1 MAKAEVRS
9 RHAVK
14 CDSHHSCSHESRGLA
29 ATFGHTYRIMAWW
42 FNGTRDT
49 ENKSCILHT
58 QLHTE
63 FTYNCSFTIYKHS
76 TVIPTVEGCGAPAYS
91 VVMGPI
97 CRRAAG
103 APLESSFIFLHS
115 RFYT

>member
-63 FTYNCSFTIYKHS
+63 FTYNCSFTIYKHCHS
-76 TVIPTVEGCGAPAYS
+76 YCGGVWSAR
-91 VVMGPI
+91 V
-97 CRRAAG
+97 
-103 APLESSFIFLHS
+103 
-115 RFYT
+115 